1 MRLIASVGRHWAIG
15 YQNELLFPLHEDMR
29 RFRMLTMGSVVVM
42 GRKTLLTLPNA
53 APLPG
58 RENIVLTRDA
68 AFSKQGVHSCTTLE
82 ALTDTLS
89 RPLCLGKEV
98 FIIGGA
104 EIYALLLPY
113 ASFAH
118 LTHVHAE
125 RPADCFFP
133 RLSHNTVWRL
143 EAFSCRHEEN
153 GIPFTYAT
161 YRNMSPHELPGSTNK
176 KVYPEGE

>member
-1 MRLIASVGRHWAIG
+1 MRLIASVGQHWAIG
-15 YQNELLFPLHEDMR
+15 YHNELLFPIHEDMR
-29 RFRMLTMGSVVVM
+29 RFRALTMGNVVIM

-68 AFSKQGVHSCTTLE
+68 AFSKPGVHSCTTLE
-82 ALTDTLS
+82 ALCDTLS
-89 RPLCLGKEV
+89 RPPCMGKEA

-133 RLSHNTVWRL
+133 RLSRNTAWRL
-143 EAFSCRHEEN
+143 EAFSYGHEEN
-153 GIPFTYAT
+153 GICFTYAT
-161 YRNMSPHELPGSTNK
+161 YRNMSPQELPCSIN
-176 KVYPEGE
+176 